1 MAIIEVPLRNDIF
14 RYSFT
19 KELEGVVFS
28 FRITYNLR
36 IDSWILDFI
45 DVVNGI
51 RLAGGQDLLKQF
63 HHLVVPPGDLRIVDL
78 DGLNT
83 EPNKTNLGDRVVLQ
97 YTETE

>member
-1 MAIIEVPLRNDIF
+1 MAIIEIPLRNDIF
-14 RYSFT
+14 QYSFT
-19 KELEGVVFS
+19 KELEGIVYS
-28 FRITYNLR
+28 FRIRYNLR

-63 HHLVVPPGDLRIVDL
+63 HHLLVPPGDLRIIDL
-78 DGLNT
+78 DGMNT
-83 EPNKTNLGDRVVLQ
+83 EPNKTNIGDRVILE